1 MTAIAAHSFP
11 DDIIRAT
18 ARPDCFVCG
27 ANGVAL
33 YEDLTDRFFGASGH
47 WNFVRCSDRECA
59 MVWLDPMPIE
69 QDIWKAYRNYY
80 THYDP
85 AAGKTH
91 AAPTGSLRAI
101 SQSIKRAYIAARLA
115 HPEHRVSVREK
126 LLGVLGYLD
135 PTRRADTDFPLK
147 YLPFKRDGRLLDVG
161 CGGGDLL
168 GTMRSFGWE
177 TAGVDFDPAAVAAAR
192 RKSFKAKLGQLE
204 DQKYPDTYF
213 DAVVMSHV
221 IEHVHA
227 PLELI
232 KEARRVLKCG
242 GRLLM
247 ATPNIRGLGHRWMG
261 RRWPFL
267 DPPRHLQVFSPRAL
281 MVLTRAAGFDDVR
294 VCTGIRTAAAM
305 LALAE
310 QSRSKSELPFDG
322 ALRPSRPTRIASRAI
337 AYGENLALHL
347 DPTAGEEI
355 TLVAVR

>member
-1 MTAIAAHSFP
+1 MTALAAHAFP
-11 DDIIRAT
+11 SDIIRAT

-27 ANGVAL
+27 ANGIAL
-33 YEDLTDRFFGASGH
+33 YEDLTDRFFGASGQ
-47 WNFVRCSDRECA
+47 WSFLECSERECG

-85 AAGKTH
+85 LEGQIRARKAGLH
-91 AAPTGSLRAI
+91 AI
-101 SQSIKRAYIAARLA
+101 SQSIKRAYIAAQLG
-115 HPEHRVSVREK
+115 HSEKKLSVREQ

-147 YLPFKRDGRLLDVG
+147 HLPFKRGGHLLDVG
-161 CGGGDLL
+161 CGGGEML
-168 GTMRSFGWE
+168 GTMRSLGWE
-177 TAGVDFDPAAVAAAR
+177 TEGVDFDPAAVAAAR
-192 RKSFKAKLGQLE
+192 RRGFKVKLGLLE
-204 DQKYPDTYF
+204 DQKYPDASF

-232 KEARRVLKCG
+232 KEARRVLKRN

-281 MVLTRAAGFDDVR
+281 MVLTRAAGFTQVR
-294 VCTGIRTAAAM
+294 VCTGIRTAAAT

-310 QSRSKSELPFDG
+310 ESRSNRELPFDG
-322 ALRPSRPTRIASRAI
+322 VLCPSLSMRIASRAI
-337 AYGENLALHL
+337 AYGENLALRF
-347 DPTAGEEI
+347 DPSAGEEI
-355 TLVAVR
+355 TLVATR